1 MRASRA
7 ISVLL
12 AAALAAGSAIPA
24 TAAGDDLDARSRALL
39 ALRVLAYDSNIKQR
53 AGSAV
58 TIGILFRPGDRASE
72 ERRDVL
78 RQAFED
84 VAHDVV
90 VAGLPVRVEVL
101 PYRDATSLDARLEGI
116 RPALVYVDQALAHA
130 VAEIVQ
136 VTRRRGVLTAEGSK
150 SMVEAGIAI
159 GIVLRGDRAGVIVGL
174 SSARHE
180 GAELDP
186 ALLAVAEVIRD

>member
-1 MRASRA
+1 MTASRA

-12 AAALAAGSAIPA
+12 AAALAAGSAVPA
-24 TAAGDDLDARSRALL
+24 TVAGDDLDARS
-39 ALRVLAYDSNIKQR
+39 LAYDSNIKQR

-58 TIGILFRPGDRASE
+58 TVAILFRPGDRASE

-130 VAEIVQ
+130 VTGPPSRCRLSGA
-136 VTRRRGVLTAEGSK
+136 TSK
-150 SMVEAGIAI
+150 P
-159 GIVLRGDRAGVIVGL
+159 R
-174 SSARHE
+174 
-180 GAELDP
+180 
-186 ALLAVAEVIRD
+186 